1 MAEAEWLYTVED
13 GIGRYVF
20 NRPAARNALTY
31 PMYEELARVC
41 AEMPSDGTVEALI
54 VTGSGG
60 SFAAGT
66 DMALFRDLATAE
78 QAWAYEDRMERVFE
92 AIERCPVP
100 TIAAIDGACTGG
112 GGIIAACCDLRLATT
127 RLKFGFPIA
136 RTLGNA
142 LSAANLARLASLIG
156 AARTREILLTARL
169 IEAEESVAI
178 ALVSELVTDA
188 AALEARA
195 AALARTLAEH
205 APLTMRATKEAL
217 RRLQKAAAQVDD
229 RDLVALAWT
238 SADFKEGMDA
248 FLGKR
253 PPVWRGA

>member
-1 MAEAEWLYTVED
+1 MTAAEWLYTVDD

-20 NRPAARNALTY
+20 NRPEARNALTY

-41 AEMPSDGTVEALI
+41 AEMPTDGAVKALI

-66 DMALFRDLATAE
+66 DMALFRDFTTAE
-78 QAWAYEDRMERVFE
+78 QAWAYEDRMERVFD

-112 GGIIAACCDLRLATT
+112 GAAIAACCDLRIAT
-127 RLKFGFPIA
+127 RRIRFGFPIA

-142 LSAANLARLASLIG
+142 LSAANLRRLVALVG
-156 AARTREILLTARL
+156 AARTREAILTAKL
-169 IEAEESVAI
+169 FDDEASLAAGFVH
-178 ALVSELVTDA
+178 ELVADA
-188 AALEARA
+188 AALDARSCE
-195 AALARTLAEH
+195 LATTLAGH

-217 RRLQKAAAQVDD
+217 RRLLHSEPVDA
-229 RDLVALAWT
+229 RDLVALCYT

-248 FLGKR
+248 FLAKR
-253 PPVWRGA
+253 RPVWQGR